1 MFISNKDV
9 IDFSFDICSLTVLIL
24 SNIEYWIIT
33 GDGSMSK
40 LDEIKETVENK
51 ISELR
56 GEFVDK
62 TSDDET
68 HDDSVRES
76 DTEGVELGDKGVEPL
91 VSRSEPLDSVSD
103 VETEPLDED
112 RLETDYDVPVIVED
126 TVIVEE
132 DEDSLNNN

>member
-76 DTEGVELGDKGVEPL
+76 DTEGVELGDKGVEPCI
-91 VSRSEPLDSVSD
+91 PF
-103 VETEPLDED
+103 
-112 RLETDYDVPVIVED
+112 
-126 TVIVEE
+126 
-132 DEDSLNNN
+132 

>member
-1 MFISNKDV
+1 
-9 IDFSFDICSLTVLIL
+9 
-24 SNIEYWIIT
+24 
-33 GDGSMSK
+33 MSK

-76 DTEGVELGDKGVEPL
+76 DTEGVELGDEGAEPL